1 MSTAESTLVHANF
14 SQYNQNGGSLKKK
27 KLQLDI
33 NQSTEVVYTHK
44 AEKGV
49 NIYIF
54 KVLTQTYRYE
64 RNIRKPP

>member
-27 KLQLDI
+27 KKLQLDI
-33 NQSTEVVYTHK
+33 DQSTEVITHK